1 MSLSFSVQIILTVIA
16 SLLLLILFQCSQNTR
31 VFHKPPSSLQGGFI
45 SARLDLALRLT
56 ASLLALFGPFYIAF
70 MDMVTLLDIV
80 IPLALFP
87 AVIGLLINPE
97 LSIDT
102 NSKLV
107 ITKPLLSKT
116 ATLHLKS
123 PYQHFDRQTY
133 QELLHLV
140 QILPEHGIKH
150 IKLNSPMFYHAN
162 GKLRCMAILEKG
174 LDKRGA
180 RLIHSPAGAFDCFL
194 GKISMLLST
203 DQRKKAG
210 LANIN
215 LRSWYTL
222 NIEL

>member
-1 MSLSFSVQIILTVIA
+1 MPFSFSVQISLTVIM
-16 SLLLLILFQCSQNTR
+16 SLLLLMVFQCSQDTR
-31 VFHKPPSSLQGGFI
+31 VFHNPPSSLQGGFI

-56 ASLLALFGPFYIAF
+56 ASLLAFFGPFYIAF
-70 MDMVTLLDIV
+70 IDMVTLWDMV
-80 IPLALFP
+80 IPLVLFP

-102 NSKLV
+102 DSKLV
-107 ITKPLLSKT
+107 ITKSLLSKT

-133 QELLHLV
+133 QEMLHLV
-140 QILPEHGIKH
+140 QTLPEHGIKH

-162 GKLRCMAILEKG
+162 GKLRSMDMLEKG
-174 LDKRGA
+174 LGKRGA
-180 RLIHSPAGAFDCFL
+180 RLIHSPAGAFDCLL
-194 GKISMLLST
+194 GQFSLLVST

-222 NIEL
+222 NIKL